1 MTVIERTDTVAHFI
15 GGEEVPSAS
24 GRSFP
29 SIDPSTG
36 REIAQVAFGEAED
49 VDRAVAA
56 GRAAFESGSW
66 SKAAPGHRAT
76 VMRRLADLIHQD
88 ADRIGAIESRDTGKP
103 LGQAIGEVHL
113 GADFLTYFA
122 GHAELPNGTTY
133 PADAGYF
140 VYSVREPYGVVGA
153 ISPWNYPFLLAC
165 WKTAPA
171 LAVGNSVVLK
181 MAEQTPLSTAELG
194 RLTLEAGMPAG
205 VFNVV
210 HGDGPTTGAALVAHP
225 HVPKL
230 TFTGST
236 VTGQAILRSAAD
248 HIKSVHLELGGKTP
262 NIVFGD
268 ADLDQAISG
277 SLFTAFYN
285 TGQICTSG
293 SRLLVQ
299 RNRADEIIDAFVER
313 AKGIKVGDP
322 ADGTSQLGP
331 LISEEQYKRVTGYIE
346 EGQRGGARL
355 ALGGGR
361 SSVPVADDGYYVEP
375 TIFVDVTPDMRIA
388 KEEIFGPVLSVL
400 TFEDEDD
407 AIRIANDVMYG
418 LAASVWTTD
427 LGRAFRVADKIDAGI
442 IWTNCPHYLPV
453 NVPYEGHKM
462 SGLGEDLGVEALQT
476 FTHLKTHCINYNGGE
491 DGMGLSPATTAR
503 PGGDPRPV
511 PPCARD
517 HLPRQRD
524 VRAAAAGDRRRA
536 GQGDPGLAG
545 RHRRLGHRLGRADR
559 PGAARLRPAHRG
571 AGGHDRHDP
580 GLVGRDRARGGDAR
594 PG

>member
-1 MTVIERTDTVAHFI
+1 MAIAEGTGTVSHFI
-15 GGEEVPSAS
+15 GGEDVGSAS
-24 GRSFP
+24 GRTFA

-36 REIAQVAFGEAED
+36 LEIAQVAFGEAED

-56 GRAAFESGSW
+56 GQAAFESGSW
-66 SKAAPGHRAT
+66 SKASPGHRAR
-76 VMRRLADLIHQD
+76 VLRRLGELIRD
-88 ADRIGAIESRDTGKP
+88 NADRIGAIESRDTGKP
-103 LGQAIGEVHL
+103 LGQATAEVAL
-113 GADFLTYFA
+113 GADFFTYFA
-122 GHAELPNGTTY
+122 GHAELPNGRTH

-140 VYSVREPYGVVGA
+140 VYSIREPYGVVGA

-171 LAVGNSVVLK
+171 LAVGNSIVLK

-205 VFNVV
+205 VFNIV

-225 HVPKL
+225 KVPKL

-236 VTGQAILRSAAD
+236 AVGQAILRSAAD
-248 HIKSVHLELGGKTP
+248 HVKSVHLELGGKTP
-262 NIVFGD
+262 NLVFAD
-268 ADLDQAISG
+268 ADMDQAIDG

-299 RNRADEIIDAFVER
+299 RSDSDRIIESFVER
-313 AKGIKVGDP
+313 ARKIKVGDP
-322 ADGTSQLGP
+322 ADGATQLGP
-331 LISEEQYKRVTGYIE
+331 LISQEQYDRVTGYIE

-361 SSVPVADDGYYVEP
+361 PQVPVAGGYYVEP

-400 TFEDEDD
+400 TFEDEDE

-418 LAASVWTTD
+418 LAATVWTTD
-427 LGRAFRVADKIDAGI
+427 LGRAFRVAEKIDAGI

-476 FTHLKTHCINYNGGE
+476 FTHLKTHCMNFGGSK
-491 DGMGLSPATTAR
+491 MGWA
-503 PGGDPRPV
+503 
-511 PPCARD
+511 
-517 HLPRQRD
+517 
-524 VRAAAAGDRRRA
+524 
-536 GQGDPGLAG
+536 
-545 RHRRLGHRLGRADR
+545 
-559 PGAARLRPAHRG
+559 
-571 AGGHDRHDP
+571 
-580 GLVGRDRARGGDAR
+580 
-594 PG
+594 

>member
-1 MTVIERTDTVAHFI
+1 M
-15 GGEEVPSAS
+15 
-24 GRSFP
+24 
-29 SIDPSTG
+29 
-36 REIAQVAFGEAED
+36 
-49 VDRAVAA
+49 RAL
-56 GRAAFESGSW
+56 
-66 SKAAPGHRAT
+66 AT
-76 VMRRLADLIHQD
+76 LIHDHAD
-88 ADRIGAIESRDTGKP
+88 AIGALESRDTGKP
-103 LGQAIGEVHL
+103 VGQATAEVHV
-113 GADFLTYFA
+113 GADFITYFA
-122 GHAELPNGTTY
+122 GHAELPDGRTY

-140 VYSVREPYGVVGA
+140 VYSRREPYGVVGA

-171 LAVGNSVVLK
+171 LAVGNSIVLK

-205 VFNVV
+205 VFNIV

-225 HVPKL
+225 KVPKL

-236 VTGQAILRSAAD
+236 AVGQAILRSAAD
-248 HIKSVHLELGGKTP
+248 HVKSVHLELGGKTP
-262 NIVFGD
+262 NLVFAD
-268 ADLDQAISG
+268 ADMDQAIDG

-299 RNRADEIIDAFVER
+299 RSDSDRIIESFVER
-313 AKGIKVGDP
+313 ARKIKVGDP
-322 ADGTSQLGP
+322 ADGATQLGP
-331 LISEEQYKRVTGYIE
+331 LISQEQYDRVTGYIE

-361 SSVPVADDGYYVEP
+361 PQVPVAGGYYVEP

-400 TFEDEDD
+400 TFEDEDE

-418 LAASVWTTD
+418 LAATVWTTD
-427 LGRAFRVADKIDAGI
+427 LGRAFRVAEKIDAGI

-476 FTHLKTHCINYNGGE
+476 FTHLKTHCMNFGGSK
-491 DGMGLSPATTAR
+491 MGWA
-503 PGGDPRPV
+503 
-511 PPCARD
+511 
-517 HLPRQRD
+517 
-524 VRAAAAGDRRRA
+524 
-536 GQGDPGLAG
+536 
-545 RHRRLGHRLGRADR
+545 
-559 PGAARLRPAHRG
+559 
-571 AGGHDRHDP
+571 
-580 GLVGRDRARGGDAR
+580 
-594 PG
+594 

>member
-1 MTVIERTDTVAHFI
+1 MTVAQRSATASHFI
-15 GGEEVPSAS
+15 GGVEVPSAS
-24 GRSFP
+24 GRTFP
-29 SIDPSTG
+29 TYDPSTG
-36 REIAQVAFGEAED
+36 EEIAQVAFGEAED

-56 GRAAFESGSW
+56 GRAAFESGTW
-66 SKAAPGHRAT
+66 SKAAPGQRAN
-76 VMRRLADLIHQD
+76 VMRRWADLIRTN

-103 LGQAIGEVHL
+103 VGQATAEVNL
-113 GADFLTYFA
+113 AADFITYFA
-122 GHAELPNGTTY
+122 GHAELPNGRTY

-181 MAEQTPLSTAELG
+181 MAEQTPLSTSELG
-194 RLTLEAGMPAG
+194 ALSLEAGMPAG

-225 HVPKL
+225 HVKKL

-236 VTGQAILRSAAD
+236 ATGQAILRSAAD

-268 ADLDQAISG
+268 ADLDQAIAG

-299 RNRADEIIDAFVER
+299 RSDADRIVEAFVER
-313 AKGIKVGDP
+313 ARNIKVGEPGD
-322 ADGTSQLGP
+322 AASQLGP
-331 LISEEQYKRVTGYIE
+331 LISQEQYERVTGYIE
-346 EGQRGGARL
+346 EGRRGGARL

-361 SSVPVADDGYYVEP
+361 PQVPVAGGYYVEP
-375 TIFVDVTPDMRIA
+375 TIFVDVTPDMKIA

-400 TFEDEDD
+400 TFDDEDE
-407 AIRIANDVMYG
+407 AIRMANDVMYG
-418 LAASVWTTD
+418 LAATVWTRD
-427 LGRAFRVADKIDAGI
+427 LGRAFRVAEKIDAGI

-476 FTHLKTHCINYNGGE
+476 FTHLKTHCVNFNGAKME
-491 DGMGLSPATTAR
+491 WA
-503 PGGDPRPV
+503 
-511 PPCARD
+511 
-517 HLPRQRD
+517 
-524 VRAAAAGDRRRA
+524 
-536 GQGDPGLAG
+536 
-545 RHRRLGHRLGRADR
+545 
-559 PGAARLRPAHRG
+559 
-571 AGGHDRHDP
+571 
-580 GLVGRDRARGGDAR
+580 
-594 PG
+594 

>member
-1 MTVIERTDTVAHFI
+1 MAIAEGTSTVAHFI
-15 GGEEVPSAS
+15 AGRDEPSAS
-24 GRSFP
+24 GRTFA

-36 REIAQVAFGEAED
+36 EEIAQVAFGEAED

-56 GRAAFESGSW
+56 GRAAFESGAW
-66 SKAAPGHRAT
+66 SKASPGRRAT
-76 VMRRLADLIHQD
+76 VLRRLADRIRD
-88 ADRIGAIESRDTGKP
+88 NADRIGAIESRDTGKP
-103 LGQAIGEVHL
+103 VAQATGEVVL

-122 GHAELPNGTTY
+122 GHAELPNGRTH

-171 LAVGNSVVLK
+171 LAAGNSVVLK
-181 MAEQTPLSTAELG
+181 MAEQTPLSTTELA
-194 RLTLEAGMPAG
+194 RLTIEAGMPAG

-236 VTGQAILRSAAD
+236 ATGQAILRSAAE

-262 NIVFGD
+262 NIVFAD
-268 ADLDQAISG
+268 ADMEQAIAG

-299 RNRADEIIDAFVER
+299 RQDADRVIDGFVER
-313 AKGIKVGDP
+313 ARSIKVGDP
-322 ADGTSQLGP
+322 GDTSTQLGP
-331 LISEEQYKRVTGYIE
+331 LISEEQYQRVTGYIE
-346 EGQRGGARL
+346 EGRRGGARL

-361 SSVPVADDGYYVEP
+361 PQVPVAGGYYVEP
-375 TIFVDVTPDMRIA
+375 TIFVDVTPEMRIA

-400 TFEDEDD
+400 TFDDEDE

-418 LAASVWTTD
+418 LAATVWTTD
-427 LGRAFRVADKIDAGI
+427 LGRAFRVAERIDAGI

-462 SGLGEDLGVEALQT
+462 SGLGEDLGVEALNT
-476 FTHLKTHCINYNGGE
+476 FTHLKTHCVNFGGGKME
-491 DGMGLSPATTAR
+491 WA
-503 PGGDPRPV
+503 
-511 PPCARD
+511 
-517 HLPRQRD
+517 
-524 VRAAAAGDRRRA
+524 
-536 GQGDPGLAG
+536 
-545 RHRRLGHRLGRADR
+545 
-559 PGAARLRPAHRG
+559 
-571 AGGHDRHDP
+571 
-580 GLVGRDRARGGDAR
+580 
-594 PG
+594 

>member
-1 MTVIERTDTVAHFI
+1 MTVMERTDTVAHFI
-15 GGEEVPSAS
+15 DGEEVPSAS
-24 GRSFP
+24 GRSFA

-56 GRAAFESGSW
+56 GRKAFESGAW
-66 SKAAPGHRAT
+66 SKAAPGHRAA
-76 VMRRLADLIHQD
+76 VMRRLAELIHQD

-262 NIVFGD
+262 SIVFGD

-277 SLFTAFYN
+277 LAVH
-285 TGQICTSG
+285 G
-293 SRLLVQ
+293 LLQ
-299 RNRADEIIDAFVER
+299 HRPDLHE
-313 AKGIKVGDP
+313 
-322 ADGTSQLGP
+322 
-331 LISEEQYKRVTGYIE
+331 
-346 EGQRGGARL
+346 RL
-355 ALGGGR
+355 APPRPAGQGRRDHRSLRRARQGHQGRRSGRRRPRSSGR
-361 SSVPVADDGYYVEP
+361 SS
-375 TIFVDVTPDMRIA
+375 
-388 KEEIFGPVLSVL
+388 
-400 TFEDEDD
+400 
-407 AIRIANDVMYG
+407 
-418 LAASVWTTD
+418 
-427 LGRAFRVADKIDAGI
+427 
-442 IWTNCPHYLPV
+442 
-453 NVPYEGHKM
+453 
-462 SGLGEDLGVEALQT
+462 
-476 FTHLKTHCINYNGGE
+476 
-491 DGMGLSPATTAR
+491 AR
-503 PGGDPRPV
+503 SSTS
-511 PPCARD
+511 A
-517 HLPRQRD
+517 
-524 VRAAAAGDRRRA
+524 
-536 GQGDPGLAG
+536 
-545 RHRRLGHRLGRADR
+545 
-559 PGAARLRPAHRG
+559 
-571 AGGHDRHDP
+571 
-580 GLVGRDRARGGDAR
+580 
-594 PG
+594 

>member
-1 MTVIERTDTVAHFI
+1 MAIAEGTGTVSHFI
-15 GGEEVPSAS
+15 GGRDEPSAS
-24 GRSFP
+24 GRTFA

-36 REIAQVAFGEAED
+36 EEIAQVAFGEGED
-49 VDRAVAA
+49 VDRAVAS

-66 SKAAPGHRAT
+66 SKASPGHRAT
-76 VMRRLADLIHQD
+76 VLRKLGDLIRDH

-103 LGQAIGEVHL
+103 LAQATGEVLL
-113 GADFLTYFA
+113 GADFVTYFA
-122 GHAELPNGTTY
+122 GHAELPNGRTH

-171 LAVGNSVVLK
+171 LASGNSVVIK
-181 MAEQTPLSTAELG
+181 MAEQTPLSTLELG
-194 RLTLEAGMPAG
+194 RLTVEAGMPDG

-236 VTGQAILRSAAD
+236 ATGQAILRSAAD

-262 NIVFGD
+262 NIVFSD
-268 ADLDQAISG
+268 ADMEQAISG

-285 TGQICTSG
+285 SGQICTSG

-299 RNRADEIIDAFVER
+299 RKDADRVIDGFVER
-313 AKGIKVGDP
+313 ARNIKVGDP
-322 ADGTSQLGP
+322 DDASTQIGP
-331 LISEEQYKRVTGYIE
+331 LISEEQYERVTGYIE
-346 EGQRGGARL
+346 EGRRGGARL

-361 SSVPVADDGYYVEP
+361 PQVPVAGGYYVEP

-388 KEEIFGPVLSVL
+388 KEEIFGPVLSVM
-400 TFEDEDD
+400 TFDDEEE

-418 LAASVWTTD
+418 LAATVWTTD
-427 LGRAFRVADKIDAGI
+427 LGRAFRVADRIDAGI

-462 SGLGEDLGVEALQT
+462 SGLGEDLGVEALNT
-476 FTHLKTHCINYNGGE
+476 FTHLKTHCVNYGGSKME
-491 DGMGLSPATTAR
+491 WA
-503 PGGDPRPV
+503 
-511 PPCARD
+511 
-517 HLPRQRD
+517 
-524 VRAAAAGDRRRA
+524 
-536 GQGDPGLAG
+536 
-545 RHRRLGHRLGRADR
+545 
-559 PGAARLRPAHRG
+559 
-571 AGGHDRHDP
+571 
-580 GLVGRDRARGGDAR
+580 
-594 PG
+594 